1 MGRGRQKAKHTKV
14 ARELKYF
21 SPDVDL
27 TALERE
33 LAAPADEDELI
44 DKWADLFPDED
55 DSDEPA
61 DGETGETVAELEDV
75 VETEN
80 VDEVA
85 DQLGDVD
92 DDGASE
98 R

>member
-33 LAAPADEDELI
+33 LAASAENELI
-44 DKWADLFPDED
+44 DKWADLYPDEE
-55 DSDEPA
+55 SEA
-61 DGETGETVAELEDV
+61 TAGETGETVAEIEDV
-75 VETEN
+75 IETED
-80 VDEVA
+80 VDEVR

-92 DDGASE
+92 DDSLE
-98 R
+98 NKD

>member
-27 TALERE
+27 NALERE

-55 DSDEPA
+55 DSAEAA

-75 VETEN
+75 IETEDA
-80 VDEVA
+80 DEVA
-85 DQLGDVD
+85 EQLGDVD